1 MGVKNIRFL
10 RGVDFRAMTQFCH
23 LCQTQQLAKSAEQ
36 LQIARS
42 GLSETVRFLEHQF
55 KLKLFRRANKKF
67 LPTETALVLS
77 NGFQQLG
84 LLESFARRNANTA
97 HHELSW
103 LKIRFPVHFY
113 CGHLSGAFFQSLYQC
128 AEKFPKTL
136 FWPEFINSYFEGG
149 LTTEGWEPEWY
160 KISQSDIVISGQ
172 SGHLLRNGFQQTGR
186 WIILHAQGVSLG
198 QASGVQEIR
207 QHKLILPRMPWS
219 ILQQATN
226 ICAENDFS
234 FGYDEKDYIQLLSAP
249 PGNHKVVLL
258 NEIFLDPMFD
268 SHWKITPLSCEE
280 RAVMQIVHYDEHPV
294 LRYFEQVFSQ
304 NLNRVEGDRHDFQPG
319 TSLRQWHYFDRVL
332 ATGSMRQAAHEL
344 FLAQPAVSTQI
355 RNFEQALNTVAIN
368 RKKGSRTMD
377 VTSSG
382 LFLADM
388 AKGMQETLDHL
399 ETYVSSQQLQQYKHL
414 TLGVLPSVDV
424 HSKLSELIV
433 NQVAKW
439 QQYYPDVRLEIVE
452 DKQNVLTAL
461 LRSQHIHLAFI
472 ETKVPWLI
480 QDSVSVPEEMGVVI
494 SPVLLQA
501 IDAGKKKKL
510 GWPDI
515 KHYPLVLPRRGSG
528 LRTLIDQHCFE
539 QGIVLRAEVESD
551 SLNINQR
558 WIVEGKYATILPQS
572 AADSLIQAGQAV
584 FLPLHPSLKRIL
596 RLSYLKNRPLNEVE
610 KNLIDFLRFR
620 IEAYSDLH

>member
-1 MGVKNIRFL
+1 MI
-10 RGVDFRAMTQFCH
+10 QFCH
-23 LCQTQQLAKSAEQ
+23 LCQTQHLAKSAEQ

-42 GLSETVRFLEHQF
+42 GLSETVRFLENKF
-55 KLKLFRRANKKF
+55 KLKLFRRTNKKF

-77 NGFQQLG
+77 NGFHLLG
-84 LLESFARRNANTA
+84 LLESFARRNVNTA

-103 LKIRFPVHFY
+103 VKIKFPVHFY
-113 CGHLSGAFFQSLYQC
+113 CGDLSKAFFQALYQC

-136 FWPEFINSYFEGG
+136 FWPEFTNSYFEGG
-149 LTTEGWEPEWY
+149 LTAEGWEPGWY
-160 KISQSDIVISGQ
+160 KISQSDIVINAQ
-172 SGHLLRNGFQQTGR
+172 SGHISHSGFLKTGQ
-186 WIILHAQGVSLG
+186 WVMLHAQSVLLE
-198 QASGVQEIR
+198 QASGVQDIR

-219 ILQQATN
+219 LLQQAAN
-226 ICAENDFS
+226 ICTEHDFS
-234 FGYDEKDYIQLLSAP
+234 FGYDENDYIQLLSDP
-249 PGNHKVVLL
+249 PRSHKVVLL
-258 NEIFLDPMFD
+258 NEIFLDPAFD
-268 SHWKITPLSCEE
+268 SHWTVTPLLCEE
-280 RAVMQIVHYDEHPV
+280 RAVMQVAHYDEHPV

-304 NLNRVEGDRHDFQPG
+304 CLADAEPASCGFQPA
-319 TSLRQWHYFDRVL
+319 TSLKQWHYFDRVL
-332 ATGSMRQAAHEL
+332 ETGSMRKAAHEL
-344 FLAQPAVSTQI
+344 FLAQPAISTQI
-355 RNFEQALNTVAIN
+355 RHFEQALNTVAIN
-368 RKKGSRTMD
+368 RKKGSRSMD
-377 VTSSG
+377 ITPSG
-382 LFLADM
+382 LFLADI
-388 AKGMQETLDHL
+388 AKGMQEVLGGL
-399 ETYVSSQQLQQYKHL
+399 ETYLSSQQLQQCRHL
-414 TLGVLPSVDV
+414 SLGVLPSVDV

-439 QQYYPDVRLEIVE
+439 QQYYPDVRLEILE
-452 DKQNVLTAL
+452 DKQSVLTAL

-480 QDSVSVPEEMGVVI
+480 QDSVSVPEEMGIVI

-539 QGIVLRAEVESD
+539 QGIVLQAEVDSD

-558 WIVEGKYATILPQS
+558 WIVEGKYAAILPQS

-584 FLPLHPSLKRIL
+584 FLPLYPSLKRIL
-596 RLSYLKNRPLNEVE
+596 RLSYLKNRPLNDVE

-620 IEAYSDLH
+620 IEAYSDLN